1 MFRDRAEAGRRLAQ
15 RVAASVVERGAAVV
29 VLGIP
34 RGGVLVAAPVAAAM
48 GAPLD
53 VIVPRKL
60 GAPGNPELAIGALA
74 VAGEQEFL
82 VLDPRTTAWLEVP
95 EDYIQ
100 AERAR
105 QGAEI
110 RRREAAYRG
119 SRPPLDV
126 TGRIVVLVD
135 DGIAT
140 GMTIRAAVTAV
151 RCSNPREVV
160 VAAPVAPFGSLHE
173 IEAAGCRAL
182 VLETPW
188 PFGAVG
194 RFYVSFDSVE
204 DEEVMRVLAASQ
216 TA

>member
-1 MFRDRAEAGRRLAQ
+1 MFRDRDEAGRRLAL
-15 RVAASVVERGAAVV
+15 RVAASLAERGSEVI
-29 VLGIP
+29 VLGVP
-34 RGGVLVAAPVAAAM
+34 RGGVLVAAPVAAALET
-48 GAPLD
+48 ALD

-82 VLDPRTTAWLEVP
+82 VLDPRATAWLEVS
-95 EDYIQ
+95 EEYID

-105 QGAEI
+105 QRAEI
-110 RRREAAYRG
+110 KRREAAYRG
-119 SRPPLDV
+119 SRPPLALSDRV
-126 TGRIVVLVD
+126 VVLVD

-140 GMTIRAAVTAV
+140 GMTIRAAVAAV
-151 RCSNPREVV
+151 RCSAPKQVV
-160 VAAPVAPFGSLHE
+160 VAAPVAPLGSLHE

-182 VLETPW
+182 VLDTPW

-204 DEEVMRVLAASQ
+204 DEEVMRALAANQPS
-216 TA
+216 

>member
-1 MFRDRAEAGRRLAQ
+1 
-15 RVAASVVERGAAVV
+15 

-34 RGGVLVAAPVAAAM
+34 RGGVLVAGPVAAAL
-48 GAPLD
+48 GARLD

-60 GAPGNPELAIGALA
+60 GAPGNRELAIGALA
-74 VAGEQEFL
+74 VAGEREFL
-82 VLDPRTTAWLEVP
+82 VLDSRTTAWLDVK
-95 EDYIQ
+95 EDYMQ
-100 AERAR
+100 AEHAR
-105 QGAEI
+105 QGVEI

-126 TGRIVVLVD
+126 AGRVVVLVD

-140 GMTIRAAVTAV
+140 GMTIRAAVAAV
-151 RCSNPREVV
+151 RSASPREVV

-173 IEAAGCRAL
+173 IEAEGCRAL

-216 TA
+216 PA